1 MEVRFLRAMCEIA
14 ISCLQ
19 KCPQASVLRAPRKK
33 RSRFLRPPIQV
44 GSENLGCSGACLWS
58 CRWIVGCSSWTAPRS
73 GRSGR
78 RKKKRR
84 GNHVKIVRGG
94 QSWGHLGPSWG
105 HVGPSWD
112 HPEGV
117 EDRPGAVLG
126 PSGTVLGR
134 VGFPGNVPGA
144 PRDSPGIPW
153 MSRGTLPPTKQQEP
167 NNRKTNQPNQRGP
180 AECAERSA
188 SPP

>member
-84 GNHVKIVRGG
+84 EDGGKFGRRGNHVKIVWGKKRRGG
-94 QSWGHLGPSWG
+94 RKKEEERTFEAAAQVHFLAAGENPAE
-105 HVGPSWD
+105 
-112 HPEGV
+112 HP
-117 EDRPGAVLG
+117 A
-126 PSGTVLGR
+126 
-134 VGFPGNVPGA
+134 
-144 PRDSPGIPW
+144 
-153 MSRGTLPPTKQQEP
+153 KQQHLKFPLPCLEGG
-167 NNRKTNQPNQRGP
+167 T
-180 AECAERSA
+180 
-188 SPP
+188 